1 MGFCE
6 SFDES
11 NLIDLLSSYDL
22 PIELQNGIAT
32 TKLLES
38 MRGDKKVLAGKLRFV
53 LMHEIGDAFLES
65 EIPSEVVA
73 DIWRSVGAT

>member
-1 MGFCE
+1 
-6 SFDES
+6 
-11 NLIDLLSSYDL
+11 
-22 PIELQNGIAT
+22 
-32 TKLLES
+32 
-38 MRGDKKVLAGKLRFV
+38 MRGDKKVLAGKIRFV